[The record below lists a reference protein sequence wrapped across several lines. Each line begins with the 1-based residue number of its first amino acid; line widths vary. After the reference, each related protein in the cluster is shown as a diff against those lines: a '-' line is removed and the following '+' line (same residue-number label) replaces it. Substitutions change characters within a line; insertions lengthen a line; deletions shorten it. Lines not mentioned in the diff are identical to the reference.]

1 MEGRGHKCLILCR
14 DAWSWILFPQSPYTS
29 YPGAP
34 FSLDIARKANIRVSL
49 GEHHTEEHP
58 LIEKSNQPCWPR
70 IFSIFDFMYI
80 YLDLLCFG
88 VLLILQR
95 AIKCWLR
102 PSLCP
107 GNISLDVIPMY
118 YLYDKFW
125 KWYRGFP
132 QIWGW
137 VKCSRLLWT
146 IIHCFLTFW
155 ISLSSECP
163 VPQSRDKGL
172 SKKVDRVV
180 AQMESTV
187 KEMTLKW
194 PRT

>member
-34 FSLDIARKANIRVSL
+34 FSLDIARKANIRVSF

-70 IFSIFDFMYI
+70 IFPIFDFMYI
-80 YLDLLCFG
+80 YLISY
-88 VLLILQR
+88 VLVCSSFFREQLSVGYAQVFVQ
-95 AIKCWLR
+95 
-102 PSLCP
+102 
-107 GNISLDVIPMY
+107 GTSLDVIPTY